1 MQEVIVIVEG
11 QTEEAFI
18 KRVVAPIFRPKQI
31 YLKPFLMSTSSTGK
45 GGAINFDRLKI
56 NVRNSLRGNSTAV
69 LTTFLDLYGLDS
81 SFPNFEQAKH
91 YTDVY
96 QRVDVLEQALH
107 QALVDYAG
115 CRPNRIIPY
124 IQPYEFEGLL
134 FSDVEQL
141 CSIEPTWQRSQAILQ
156 RMRDE
161 VDSPEHINNGFSTK
175 PSKRLEDN
183 LHPQYK
189 KTTHGP
195 RIAKHIGVERMEQEC
210 AHFKS
215 WMDKIRALG

>member
-1 MQEVIVIVEG
+1 MQEIIVIAEG

-18 KRVVAPIFRPKQI
+18 KRVVAPVFHSQQIF
-31 YLKPFLMSTSSTGK
+31 LKPVLMKTSSTAK
-45 GGAINFDRLKI
+45 GGAVTFDRLKL
-56 NVRNSLRGNSTAV
+56 NVRNEIRRNQNIK
-69 LTTFLDLYGLDS
+69 LTTFLDLYGLDT
-81 SFPNFEQAKH
+81 SFPDFNQAQSIQ
-91 YTDVY
+91 DVY
-96 QRVDVLEQALH
+96 LRVEHLEQALH
-107 QALVDYAG
+107 RELIAFVE
-115 CRPNRIIPY
+115 CRPERIITH

-141 CSIEPTWQRSQAILQ
+141 CSIEPTWQRSHVTLQ

-161 VDSPEHINNGFSTK
+161 VDSPEHINNGYETK

-183 LHPQYK
+183 LHPKYK

-195 RIAKHIGVERMEQEC
+195 RIAQHIGVERMEQEC

>member
-1 MQEVIVIVEG
+1 MQEVIVIAEG

-18 KRVVAPIFRPKQI
+18 KRVVAPIFHSQQI
-31 YLKPFLMSTSSTGK
+31 FLKPVLMKTSSTAK
-45 GGAINFDRLKI
+45 GGAVTFDRLKLNI
-56 NVRNSLRGNSTAV
+56 RNEIRRNPNIK
-69 LTTFLDLYGLDS
+69 LTTFLDLYGLDA
-81 SFPNFEQAKH
+81 SFPDFNHAQSIQ
-91 YTDVY
+91 DVY
-96 QRVDVLEQALH
+96 SRVEHLEQALH
-107 QALVDYAG
+107 RELVAFVG
-115 CRPNRIIPY
+115 CHSDRIIPY

-141 CSIEPTWQRSQAILQ
+141 CLIEPTWERSKDTLQ

-161 VDSPEHINNGFSTK
+161 VDSPEHINNGFPTK

-183 LHPQYK
+183 LNPKYK

-195 RIAKHIGVERMEQEC
+195 RIAQHIGTEKMELEC

-215 WMDKIRALG
+215 WMDKIRMLG

>member
-1 MQEVIVIVEG
+1 MQEVIVIAEG

-18 KRVVAPIFRPKQI
+18 KKVVAPVFHPQQI
-31 YLKPFLMSTSSTGK
+31 YLKPILMNTSSTSK
-45 GGAINFDRLKI
+45 GGGVNFDRLKK
-56 NVRNSLRGNSTAV
+56 NVRNILRSNENLI
-69 LTTFLDLYGLDS
+69 LTTFLDLYKLDT
-81 SFPNFEQAKH
+81 SFPNFERAQQLQ
-91 YTDVY
+91 DVY
-96 QRVDVLEQALH
+96 LRVGNLEQALH
-107 QALVDYAG
+107 QALIDFVG
-115 CRPNRIIPY
+115 CHPNRIIPY
-124 IQPYEFEGLL
+124 VQPYEFEGLL

-141 CSIEPTWQRSQAILQ
+141 CSIEPTWQRSHATLQ

-161 VDSPEHINNGFSTK
+161 VDSPEHINNGYETK

-183 LHPQYK
+183 LHPKYK

-195 RIAKHIGVERMEQEC
+195 RIAQHIGTEKIELEC